1 MTTSACVD
9 ATREM
14 GSEELYLDVK
24 RILAGFAGLVAALAI
39 GPLAVGVTANAA
51 EPDVTVNDAAS
62 FLKAAFPCAAGQTK
76 RVIVNGD
83 IDLNETNAKGVDT
96 AVACQLTIVSDGE
109 HRFTWSGT
117 NAFFW
122 PQNGGN
128 LIIGNDENDQLTF
141 TNTDDQVHG
150 SLVHLNNG
158 GSLTINGGTFT
169 KLRAGASAVAE
180 SDGGTVTINNG
191 SFTDNTTNGNGG
203 LIHQTNGTIV
213 INGGTF
219 STNTSVRGSV
229 VYNEGGGGRVEV
241 HGGSFTNNTSNM
253 AAGVIMQDATKG
265 TMLVDGGTF
274 SGNTAGTKGG
284 AIHSNGT
291 LVVTSGD
298 GGKTIPKF
306 EKNTAKGND
315 DGQGGGAISQ
325 DRGEMTISG
334 GQFIGNHTVST
345 AYMSGGGAVYAKG
358 SLTVSNKNGVKPLFD
373 GNWAGIADSNTLEF
387 TDGTGLDTTSGTT
400 ATDGQIGHGGA
411 GGAIFLQNGN
421 SKGFILGGEY
431 INNTSGYLGGAIYT
445 EENSTTYVAPAVAT
459 LNKAGH
465 FGGGLWL
472 CPSGNASASQGG
484 NIALLNN
491 TVDETIDENPENHEE
506 KTGFPTEAGDD
517 LALMNPGWKS
527 RWGKITYNA
536 FELLNT
542 WFTNRDKAAVTWY
555 WDGQPETMTSGFA
568 DKYQQKDGGQG
579 ANAVRAYKH
588 DGSDA
593 PDKSSGK
600 YLRYAEA
607 TRVEQGP
614 ALLQQAHGDNK
625 KHGIADT
632 EGGIALK
639 AIPTNDAGLNA
650 AWENARVLFKH
661 NAARLSGGA
670 FGSNGRVI
678 FATPD
683 AATWTKI
690 DSDTKAAIAGSEWKV
705 TGPGANA
712 WDLEP
717 ANCLTLDE
725 QKSWTGGYTDR
736 VTYTLNYCWHYDY
749 NATTGRFDPSTT
761 PSMIV
766 TDNTGSDQTK
776 YVGKDMN
783 PEPGVFSIDNLKDGE
798 SFTLTEIKAPDGY
811 QLSRK
816 TYTFTADAQSF
827 SPPISVQGGGALAN
841 NEIGNS
847 IFAVEWTKID
857 AADAGK
863 DNPTPLAGSVWTLT
877 RGSDFSKT
885 ITDCVPV
892 DNEGKPDK
900 NGHCPANSDG
910 NGYTYVDQDK
920 VDGKFLIRGLA
931 PGTYT
936 LKEETAPDGYDL
948 NPNEYT
954 FIIPASDVNAD
965 NPVLHPVRDGETSGM
980 IGDSKSPVGAPKV
993 TKTVQNGTWAKDTK
1007 FTFRLAGSGEGAA
1020 SAPLPA
1026 TGCSNQDTVAK
1037 DKYCDISITGDGTA
1051 QTQSADYGNITF
1063 ANVTEKT
1070 TYTYTITEIGTNGKP
1085 GTGGTAGGL
1094 VYSKDVWNV
1103 TITVDKTANPVVSI
1117 AYEKE
1122 GGAGGSADSNVDS
1135 AAFVNV
1141 GVVSS
1146 LPFTGGDARMWA
1158 IAGGGIAVLA
1168 LGSAIAY
1175 ERMKRRGELR
1185 S

>member
-1 MTTSACVD
+1 
-9 ATREM
+9 M
-14 GSEELYLDVK
+14 GAK
-24 RILAGFAGLVAALAI
+24 RVLAGFAGIVAALAI

-51 EPDVTVNDAAS
+51 EPDATVNDAAS
-62 FLKAAFPCAAGQTK
+62 FLQAAFPCTAGQTK

-83 IDLNETNAKGVDT
+83 IALNADNKGNDT
-96 AVACQLTIVSDGE
+96 TVACQLTIVSNGE
-109 HRFTWSGT
+109 HQFTWSGSGKL
-117 NAFFW
+117 FDV
-122 PQNGGN
+122 QNGGS
-128 LIIGNDENDQLTF
+128 IVIGDDENNQLTF
-141 TNTDDQVHG
+141 TNTDDQAHG

-180 SDGGTVTINNG
+180 SNGGTVTINGG
-191 SFTDNTTNGNGG
+191 SFTNNTTNGNGG
-203 LIHQTNGTIV
+203 LVHQTNGTIV
-213 INGGTF
+213 ISGGTF
-219 STNTSVRGSV
+219 STNTSERGSV
-229 VYNEGGGGRVEV
+229 VYNEGDGGRIEV
-241 HGGSFTNNTSNM
+241 HGGTFTNNTSNM
-253 AAGVIMQDATKG
+253 AAGVIMQDSTKG

-298 GGKTIPKF
+298 SGKTIPKF

-334 GQFIGNHTVST
+334 GKFTGNHTVST

-358 SLTVSNKNGVKPLFD
+358 SLTVSNKNGDKPLFD
-373 GNWAGIADSNTLEF
+373 GNWAGIEDSNTVKF
-387 TDGTGLDTTSGTT
+387 TDNTGLETASGTT
-400 ATDGQIGHGGA
+400 DTKGTIGHGGA

-445 EENSTTYVAPAVAT
+445 EEDSTTYVAPAVAT

-491 TVDETIDENPENHEE
+491 TVDESIDENPENHEE

-527 RWGKITYNA
+527 QWGKITYNA

-607 TRVEQGP
+607 TRVEQEP

-625 KHGIADT
+625 KHGIDDT

-650 AWENARVLFKH
+650 AWTNARVLFKH

-690 DSDTKAAIAGSEWKV
+690 DADTKAAIAGSEWKV
-705 TGPGANA
+705 TGPGANQ
-712 WDLEP
+712 WNLEP
-717 ANCLTLDE
+717 SNCLTLDE
-725 QKSWTGGYTDR
+725 QKSWNGGYTDK
-736 VTYTLNYCWHYDY
+736 VTYTINYCWHYDY
-749 NATTGRFDPSTT
+749 NATTGKFDPSTT
-761 PSMIV
+761 PSLIV

-783 PEPGVFSIDNLKDGE
+783 PEPGVFSIDNLADGKQ
-798 SFTLTEIKAPDGY
+798 FTLTEIKAPDGY
-811 QLSRK
+811 QLSGK

-827 SPPISVQGGGALAN
+827 SPPISVQGGDVLPD

-857 AADAGK
+857 AADADK
-863 DNPTPLAGSVWTLT
+863 TNPTPLAGSKWTLT
-877 RGSDFSKT
+877 RKDSDFSKT

-892 DNEGKPDK
+892 NDENKPDK
-900 NGHCPANSDG
+900 NGHCPTNSDG
-910 NGYTYVDQDK
+910 NGYTYADQDK

-954 FIIPASDVNAD
+954 FTIPTSDNVNAD

-980 IGDSKSPVGAPKV
+980 IGDSKSPVGAPMV
-993 TKTVQNGTWAKDTK
+993 TKTVQNGTWAKNTTFK
-1007 FTFRLAGSGEGAA
+1007 FRLAGSGEHAD
-1020 SAPLPA
+1020 SAPLP
-1026 TGCSNQDTVAK
+1026 TDGCINQGTVAK
-1037 DKYCDISITGDGTA
+1037 DKYCDISITGNGTD
-1051 QTQSADYGNITF
+1051 QTLSASYGNIAF

-1070 TYTYTITEIGTNGKP
+1070 TYTYTITEIGTDGQP

-1103 TITVDKTANPVVSI
+1103 TITVNPAANPVVSI
-1117 AYEKE
+1117 AYEKAD
-1122 GGAGGSADSNVDS
+1122 GAGGSGGSADTGADS
-1135 AAFVNV
+1135 ATFVNV
-1141 GVVSS
+1141 GAVSS

-1175 ERMKRRGELR
+1175 ERMKRRGE
-1185 S
+1185 